1 MGGFGRLV
9 ERDERLPWARG
20 ADGAI
25 CYGDGDVLGA
35 AAGGSAVGN
44 GGAAPGAAIAA
55 EDVVTS
61 GPVVVGG
68 SGGGTGAAGVAP
80 AAAVSETWFG
90 SAGARARAWR

>member
-20 ADGAI
+20 TDGAI
-25 CYGDGDVLGA
+25 CDGDGDVLGA

-44 GGAAPGAAIAA
+44 GDAAPGAAIAA
-55 EDVVTS
+55 EDVVTP

-80 AAAVSETWFG
+80 AAAVPDARIG
-90 SAGARARAWR
+90 SAGARARVRR